1 MPTRTTTHDARP
13 TLPVARSAGGADAAP
28 RTHARERPRQCHVW
42 APALCA
48 LRARSR
54 PHVARAPRAT
64 HRHAA
69 RGARVRAVLEL
80 RPPLRDGRAAHMS
93 RAAYLVSNTA
103 PIDLAAVRTAMPP
116 PEVLA
121 WCDGDGAGDYQPLW
135 ALTCALAPRTI
146 VELGTRDARST
157 RVVAHAAP
165 QAALTTIDI
174 ADCSAV
180 VPAGATFVHADAAS
194 AFGAWRDPIDLLFVD
209 TDPHSALQT

>member
-1 MPTRTTTHDARP
+1 
-13 TLPVARSAGGADAAP
+13 
-28 RTHARERPRQCHVW
+28 
-42 APALCA
+42 
-48 LRARSR
+48 
-54 PHVARAPRAT
+54 
-64 HRHAA
+64 
-69 RGARVRAVLEL
+69 
-80 RPPLRDGRAAHMS
+80 MS

-209 TDPHSALQT
+209 TDPHSALQTTGWLNTWVARFARAAAWHDSLTTPVGAALVTWLAHHPEWSGAELGTNHGMYLMWRHTP

>member
-103 PIDLAAVRTAMPP
+103 PIDL
-116 PEVLA
+116 
-121 WCDGDGAGDYQPLW
+121 
-135 ALTCALAPRTI
+135 
-146 VELGTRDARST
+146 
-157 RVVAHAAP
+157 
-165 QAALTTIDI
+165 
-174 ADCSAV
+174 
-180 VPAGATFVHADAAS
+180 
-194 AFGAWRDPIDLLFVD
+194 LFVD
-209 TDPHSALQT
+209 TDPHGALQTTGWLNPWVARFARAAAWHDSLTTPVGAALVTWLAHHPEWSGAELGTNHGMYLMWRHTP